1 MTRADRF
8 ALILSVVA
16 VLAAYLVADHVFER
30 MAHIE
35 DEMAYVWQAQ
45 VIAAEKLML
54 PSPPQPNS
62 FLVPFVVD
70 YNGERFGKYPL
81 GWPVML
87 AIGVRLGLRDWIN
100 PLLAGLGV
108 WLTYRLGK
116 RAFGETVGLLA
127 AGLTVISPFFLINS
141 GSLLSHPFG
150 LVLSAAFALAWLDA
164 FGEIPSP
171 RPWLATVTAGLT
183 LGLLA
188 LTRPLTAVAVGFP
201 FALHGLYLLVRGSGE
216 TRKRVLA
223 VGALALLIGS
233 LVLLWQ
239 YAVTGNPRL
248 NPYTLWWDYDK
259 IGFGPGVGRITGGHS
274 LNQALINTRASLYQ
288 GDFDLFGWL
297 QYSWIFIPF
306 GAIVA
311 IRNLITRKLPVHS
324 LLLASVFPSLVVF
337 YLAYWVGAQLY
348 GPRYYYEGLYSLTI
362 FSGAGIAFLAGWP
375 TQPGE
380 PWHSYSG
387 WQRWRTLGITAVMGV
402 LVAIT
407 LWFAIPARVGGMYG
421 LYDIKRSSL
430 APFQTQEALKMA
442 PALVIVHP
450 QEWTLYGAF
459 LELENPFLNTPFIF
473 VFDRGPELNAE
484 VAGAFP
490 DRHVYHYYPDQPWVF
505 YSGPRP

>member
-45 VIAAEKLML
+45 VIAAGKLMQ

-171 RPWLATVTAGLT
+171 RPWLANVTAGLT

-324 LLLASVFPSLVVF
+324 LLLASV
-337 YLAYWVGAQLY
+337 
-348 GPRYYYEGLYSLTI
+348 
-362 FSGAGIAFLAGWP
+362 
-375 TQPGE
+375 
-380 PWHSYSG
+380 
-387 WQRWRTLGITAVMGV
+387 
-402 LVAIT
+402 
-407 LWFAIPARVGGMYG
+407 
-421 LYDIKRSSL
+421 
-430 APFQTQEALKMA
+430 
-442 PALVIVHP
+442 
-450 QEWTLYGAF
+450 
-459 LELENPFLNTPFIF
+459 
-473 VFDRGPELNAE
+473 
-484 VAGAFP
+484 
-490 DRHVYHYYPDQPWVF
+490 
-505 YSGPRP
+505 